1 MTCPD
6 SCDTFRHEPG
16 TQPNAAAREHVRSCP
31 ACRLDLLLEQ
41 AVCTAFQPEPE
52 RPGRLGELN
61 ELVLGRMARRRVGRA
76 TVRPADA
83 WLTALL
89 GTLTTAA
96 AIVTTGGH
104 LQPGATVL
112 ELTLFAAA
120 GGVCTVC
127 AQLVAGRRERAL
139 AIRAAHA

>member
-6 SCDTFRHEPG
+6 SYDVFDHEPG
-16 TQPNAAAREHVRSCP
+16 AQPNAATREHLRFCP

-41 AVCTAFQPEPE
+41 AVRRAFEPEPE
-52 RPGRLGELN
+52 RPRHLDELN
-61 ELVLGRMARRRVGRA
+61 ESVLWQMARRRVGRA
-76 TVRPADA
+76 AVRPADA

-96 AIVTTGGH
+96 AIMTTGGH
-104 LQPGATVL
+104 LQPGATFL
-112 ELTLFAAA
+112 ELTLFAA
-120 GGVCTVC
+120 GGGIAAAT
-127 AQLVAGRRERAL
+127 AQLLAGRRERMV